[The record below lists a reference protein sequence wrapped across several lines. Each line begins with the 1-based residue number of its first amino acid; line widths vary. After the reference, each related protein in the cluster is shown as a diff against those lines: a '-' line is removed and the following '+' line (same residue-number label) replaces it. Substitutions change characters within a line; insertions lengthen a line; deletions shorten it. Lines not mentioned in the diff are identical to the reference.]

1 MGQFFHLES
10 FNSQTLP
17 SESISKQ
24 ANPEMNH
31 DFSETTAEDL
41 QPPLLGLLIIATT
54 QNLLSKPKRNPA
66 RKLQAKQTKS
76 LKKWKFHR
84 RSRFANFMK
93 FSTIS
98 SMSFLQTSKQAL

>member
-1 MGQFFHLES
+1 MSLRLVGEIFSMIGYEYGQFFHLES

-41 QPPLLGLLIIATT
+41 QPPFVGSPH
-54 QNLLSKPKRNPA
+54 NSDNSK
-66 RKLQAKQTKS
+66 
-76 LKKWKFHR
+76 
-84 RSRFANFMK
+84 
-93 FSTIS
+93 
-98 SMSFLQTSKQAL
+98 SFIKT